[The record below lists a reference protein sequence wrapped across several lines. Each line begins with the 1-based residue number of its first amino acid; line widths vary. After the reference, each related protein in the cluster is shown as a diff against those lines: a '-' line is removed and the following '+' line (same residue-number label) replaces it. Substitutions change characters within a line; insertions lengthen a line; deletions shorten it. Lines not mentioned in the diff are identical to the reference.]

1 MPRRYTLGKRGDAM
15 TDTRERIVAAT
26 LRIYREQGIAAATI
40 PAIARAADVAP
51 ATVRNHFSAPGD
63 LAEAAAA
70 AILEEMRMPDATIF
84 DGAHGTIERVERLL
98 VEVAA
103 FFERS
108 TGWWEVR
115 EADRVAGNAWAVPE
129 AAYEQRI
136 AALIRAAVEPLERRP
151 GRGLGRRR
159 GPRPRLLR
167 GPVGRPV
174 VGRRRRDRTRPDPAV
189 ADRSSRRR
197 LTVEPGTDSGRS

>member
-1 MPRRYTLGKRGDAM
+1 M

-51 ATVRNHFSAPGD
+51 ATVRNHFPAPGD

-136 AALIRAAVEPLERRP
+136 AALIRAAVEPLEDDP
-151 GRGLGRRR
+151 G
-159 GPRPRLLR
+159 
-167 GPVGRPV
+167 VVSV
-174 VGRRRRDRTRPDPAV
+174 VGAV
-189 ADRSSRRR
+189 LVQVYFAARSAGQSSDAVVEIERALILPWLTAR
-197 LTVEPGTDSGRS
+197 LGDA

>member
-1 MPRRYTLGKRGDAM
+1 M

-51 ATVRNHFSAPGD
+51 ATVRNHFPAPGD
-63 LAEAAAA
+63 LAEAAAD

-136 AALIRAAVEPLERRP
+136 AALIQAAVEPLGDDP
-151 GRGLGRRR
+151 S
-159 GPRPRLLR
+159 
-167 GPVGRPV
+167 VVSV
-174 VGRRRRDRTRPDPAV
+174 VGAV
-189 ADRSSRRR
+189 LVHVYFAARSAGQSSDAVVEIERALILPWLTAR
-197 LTVEPGTDSGRS
+197 LGDA